1 MSKIPLQNIPI
12 RTDLGAKLR
21 KLIRD
26 QRPMPR
32 SVAAFDFGSLEA
44 AIAERSKEKP

>member
-1 MSKIPLQNIPI
+1 MSRIPVQNIPI
-12 RTDLGAKLR
+12 RTDLGAKIR

-32 SVAAFDFGSLEA
+32 SAADFDFGSLEA
-44 AIAERSKEKP
+44 SIAARSKEKP